1 MTDKFRRTRRVNP
14 PFTIPA
20 LSTAVL
26 RRSDGFAMRRT
37 ITRSPAPFLTAL
49 GIVIAVTAFAVP
61 AAQAAECPGNPDALG
76 TSRTIVVDPKD
87 HPRIG
92 TMQYGETLPLEDHE
106 VVLTFDDGPL
116 PAHTNAILDIL
127 AAQCVKATFFMVGRM
142 AKEFPQDVRRV
153 HDAGHTIGTH
163 SENHPL
169 HFGSL
174 PPERMASEIDDGIAH
189 VTAALGDPSVL
200 APFFRI
206 PGLRR
211 GDALEAEL
219 SKRGLMTWSADFP
232 ADDWRRISPGQ
243 VVHFALSR
251 LEAKG
256 KGVLLLHDIQP
267 RTQAALPVILKE
279 LKTRG
284 YRIVH
289 VVPATPERPK
299 TMTDPAQWV
308 PYWIHGPNV
317 ASKAHP
323 GGFVFGAAEFQHN
336 VPRSERSVW
345 LARQAPTALQVS
357 AILLR
362 PSPGEFQVDGKPIAA
377 DISAAS
383 RQRSLARLPGS
394 WPIRPDNGA
403 FRPVTGLVKTGSRT
417 DAPTGPNIR

>member
-1 MTDKFRRTRRVNP
+1 MTDKFRHALRVKVS
-14 PFTIPA
+14 FMVAA
-20 LSTAVL
+20 LSTPVSRLAV
-26 RRSDGFAMRRT
+26 GFAMRRT
-37 ITRSPAPFLTAL
+37 ITRSRTALTSAL
-49 GIVIAVTAFAVP
+49 GIVIAMAALGAPAVH
-61 AAQAAECPGNPDALG
+61 AADCPGNPDALG
-76 TSRTIVVDPKD
+76 TSRTIVVDPKE

-116 PAHTNAILDIL
+116 PAHTNAILDTL

-153 HDAGHTIGTH
+153 RDAGHTIGTH
-163 SENHPL
+163 SENHPTF
-169 HFGSL
+169 FGKL
-174 PPERMASEIDDGIAH
+174 APERMASEIDDGIAH
-189 VTAALGDPSVL
+189 VSAALGDPAQL

-211 GDALEAEL
+211 GDLLEENL

-232 ADDWRRISPGQ
+232 ADDWRKISPGQ
-243 VVHFALSR
+243 VVHYALSR

-279 LKTRG
+279 LKARG

-289 VVPATPERPK
+289 VVPATAERPK
-299 TMTDPAQWV
+299 TVTDPAQWV
-308 PYWIHGPNV
+308 PHWIHGPNV
-317 ASKAHP
+317 ATKAYP
-323 GGFVFGAAEFQHN
+323 GFRFGAAETPHN
-336 VPRSERSVW
+336 APRSERSIW
-345 LARQAPTALQVS
+345 LARQQPTAVQAS
-357 AILLR
+357 MILLG
-362 PSPGEFQVDGKPIAA
+362 PSSGEFQIGGKPMPA

-394 WPIRPDNGA
+394 WRTLPDAGT
-403 FRPVTGLVKTGSRT
+403 FRPITTPAIKASSRT
-417 DAPTGPNIR
+417 AS

>member
-1 MTDKFRRTRRVNP
+1 MTDRFRAACRVKVS
-14 PFTIPA
+14 FTVAA
-20 LSTAVL
+20 LCTAVL
-26 RRSDGFAMRRT
+26 RLSAGFAMRRT
-37 ITRSPAPFLTAL
+37 ITRSRTALLSAL
-49 GIVIAVTAFAVP
+49 GIVIAVAALAAP
-61 AAQAAECPGNPDALG
+61 AAHAAGCPGNPDALG
-76 TSRTIVVDPKD
+76 TSRTIVVDPKE

-127 AAQCVKATFFMVGRM
+127 AAQCAKATFFMVGRM

-163 SENHPL
+163 SENHPTF
-169 HFGSL
+169 FGNL

-189 VTAALGDPSVL
+189 VSAALGDPAQL

-211 GDALEAEL
+211 GDLLEAEL

-232 ADDWRRISPGQ
+232 ADDWRHISSKQ
-243 VVHFALSR
+243 VINYALSR

-256 KGVLLLHDIQP
+256 KGVLLLHDIQA
-267 RTQAALPVILKE
+267 RTRAALPVILRE
-279 LKTRG
+279 LKARG

-289 VVPATPERPK
+289 VVPATPDRPK
-299 TMTDPAQWV
+299 TVTDPAEWV
-308 PYWIHGPNV
+308 PHWIHGPNV
-317 ASKAHP
+317 ATRVYP
-323 GGFVFGAAEFQHN
+323 GFKFGAAEMQHN
-336 VPRSERSVW
+336 VPRSERSIW
-345 LARQAPTALQVS
+345 LARQQPTATQTS
-357 AILLR
+357 MDLLNA
-362 PSPGEFQVDGKPIAA
+362 SPGEFQIGEKPMRA

-394 WPIRPDNGA
+394 WPTLPDAGT
-403 FRPVTGLVKTGSRT
+403 FRPITAPSIKTGSRT
-417 DAPTGPNIR
+417 DAPIGTTIR